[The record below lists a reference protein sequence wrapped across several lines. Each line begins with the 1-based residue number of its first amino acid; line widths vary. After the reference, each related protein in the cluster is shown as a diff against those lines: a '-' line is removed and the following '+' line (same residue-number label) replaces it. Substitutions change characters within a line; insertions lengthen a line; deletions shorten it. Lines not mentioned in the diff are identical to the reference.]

1 MKEGNSII
9 PADVVM
15 SRIFFVRG
23 EKVLID
29 RDLAELYG
37 VSTKAL
43 NQAVKRNQ
51 QRFPPDFMFRLTQSE
66 RNELVTNCD
75 RFKLLKHSSASPS
88 AFTEQGVA
96 MLSSVLNSDRAIEV
110 NISIMRAFVRLRKL
124 VASNA
129 SLARRLAEV
138 EEKLGEHDEQI
149 LAIFEAIR
157 QLMTPP
163 ERERK
168 KIGFVSEPAA
178 KYGKTKNRGVTKT
191 GLSRRRVTP

>member
-29 RDLAELYG
+29 RDLAELCG

-51 QRFPPDFMFRLTQSE
+51 QRFPPDFMFRLTPSE

-168 KIGFVSEPAA
+168 KIGFVNEPAA
-178 KYGKTKNRGVTKT
+178 RYGKGKNRGPRKQICD
-191 GLSRRRVTP
+191 GNL

>member
-1 MKEGNSII
+1 VKEVVMKEGISII
-9 PADVVM
+9 SVDVVM

-43 NQAVKRNQ
+43 NQAAKRNQ
-51 QRFPPDFMFRLTQSE
+51 RRFPPDFMFRLTQIE

-75 RFKLLKHSSASPS
+75 RFKSLKHSSASPS

-110 NISIMRAFVRLRKL
+110 NIAIMRAFVRLRKL

-129 SLARRLAEV
+129 SLERR
-138 EEKLGEHDEQI
+138 
-149 LAIFEAIR
+149 
-157 QLMTPP
+157 
-163 ERERK
+163 
-168 KIGFVSEPAA
+168 
-178 KYGKTKNRGVTKT
+178 
-191 GLSRRRVTP
+191 

>member
-51 QRFPPDFMFRLTQSE
+51 QRFPPDFMFRLTPSE

-168 KIGFVSEPAA
+168 KIGFVNEPAA
-178 KYGKTKNRGVTKT
+178 RYGKGKNQG
-191 GLSRRRVTP
+191 SRKQICDGNL